1 MNLSEVLNV
10 ALPELPAKRVQSY
23 PRLHPKLIMREH
35 LVDGDRSLVAAI
47 SGGSYLY
54 RFTPEQWALLQ
65 LFNGERSYAQ
75 VTQLYQEQ
83 GNSVEESQVHEF
95 ADSLEDL
102 EFWYK
107 TPLEANITASEKL
120 AETRKKQAKK
130 KSADLSLIIVATW
143 DPDAHITRL
152 HHALRFVYTR
162 WFVFGTLALFA
173 VMAIIFFNGWS
184 EIWRD
189 SVEYYT
195 FTDKGVADLAEFWLL
210 FCGLG
215 FFHEAAHAMTCKHYG
230 GRVHKTGFMLL
241 YLTPCFFAE
250 ITEVYVYGSKWQR
263 IATIIAG
270 IWVELM
276 FCAMASVIWWGT
288 PLGSPIHDFAY
299 KVMLITGVAMVLM
312 NLNPLL
318 KLDGYYLLGEL
329 IGVPT
334 IKETSTEY
342 LSSWVKHNVFELP
355 VEVPYL
361 RRRRRWLFV
370 FYAIASGAYSYI
382 VLFAVVRFSYN
393 IAARFSPQWAFLVS
407 TALAF
412 LIFRAR
418 LRSSWRFMRDFFL
431 DKKQYLRQR
440 FASARSVAYGAV
452 FLLALFLPMWREAV
466 SGKFVLEPQQRA
478 VVRATV
484 PGEVVAV
491 MTDEGRLVAAAAPL
505 LTLRNI
511 ALESQAD
518 NAQADLRSA
527 EDDVRQAQLNY
538 QDVGRV
544 RAERAYQ
551 LERYDSAS
559 HQKAA
564 LQVRSPISGLVVTPA
579 LQDKV
584 GTIVDSGT
592 ELAEIDDTSTLKA
605 RIFIPEFQVSKVSLG
620 APVSLKLESRF
631 QPLRGQVSSIAP
643 ASSPVDLGLVNEAK
657 YKGIAPPAYY
667 VATVLLSNPDGQLR
681 PGMSGDAKINFRRRS
696 IAGLIFGDLSE
707 FAGRKIW

>member
-23 PRLHPKLIMREH
+23 PRLHPNLIMREH

-143 DPDAHITRL
+143 DPDAHITRFRPC
-152 HHALRFVYTR
+152 LRFVFSR

-440 FASARSVAYGAV
+440 FASARSLAYGAV

-511 ALESQAD
+511 ALESKAD

-631 QPLRGQVSSIAP
+631 QPLRGQASSIAP
-643 ASSPVDLGLVNEAK
+643 ASSPVDLELVNEAK
-657 YKGIAPPAYY
+657 YKGIAPPGY
-667 VATVLLSNPDGQLR
+667 
-681 PGMSGDAKINFRRRS
+681 
-696 IAGLIFGDLSE
+696 
-707 FAGRKIW
+707 

>member
-10 ALPELPAKRVQSY
+10 ALPELPAKRVKSY
-23 PRLHPKLIMREH
+23 PRLHPNLIMREQ
-35 LVDGDRSLVAAI
+35 VIDGDLTFVSAI

-75 VTQLYQEQ
+75 VTQLYQDL
-83 GNSVEESQVHEF
+83 GNSVEESQVQEF
-95 ADSLEDL
+95 ANSLEDL
-102 EFWYK
+102 EFWHK

-120 AETRKKQAKK
+120 AETRQKRAKK
-130 KSADLSLIIVATW
+130 KSVDLALIIIAAW

-152 HHALRFVYTR
+152 HHALKFVYTR
-162 WFVFGTLALFA
+162 WFVFATLALFG
-173 VMAIIFFNGWS
+173 VMGIIFFSGWS

-250 ITEVYVYGSKWQR
+250 ITEVYVYGTKWQR

-270 IWVELM
+270 MWVELM
-276 FCAMASVIWWGT
+276 FCSIASIIWWGT
-288 PLGSPIHDFAY
+288 PAGSPIHDFAY

-318 KLDGYYLLGEL
+318 KLDGYYLFGEL

-342 LSSWVKHNVFELP
+342 LSSWVKHNVFRLP

-370 FYAIASGAYSYI
+370 LYAIASGAYSYI

-393 IAARFSPQWAFLVS
+393 IAARFSPQWAFLVAAVP
-407 TALAF
+407 AL

-440 FASARSVAYGAV
+440 FASARSLAYGAV
-452 FLLALFLPMWREAV
+452 FLSALFLPVWRETV
-466 SGKFVLEPQQRA
+466 PGKFVLEPHQRA

-484 PGEVVAV
+484 PGEVMTV
-491 MTDEGRLVAAAAPL
+491 MADEGGQVAAAAPL

-511 ALESQAD
+511 DLDSQVD

-527 EDDVRQAQLNY
+527 EDDVRQAQLKY
-538 QDVGRV
+538 QDIGRV

-551 LERYDSAS
+551 LEHYDSAS

-564 LQVRSPISGLVVTPA
+564 LEVRSPISGLVVTPA

-605 RIFIPEFQVSKVSLG
+605 RIFVPEFQVSKVSLG

-631 QPLRGQVSSIAP
+631 QPLRGQISSIAP
-643 ASSPVDLGLVNEAK
+643 ASSPVELGLVNEAK
-657 YKGIAPPAYY
+657 YKGIAPPSYY
-667 VATVLLSNPDGQLR
+667 VATVQLSNPDGELR
-681 PGMSGDAKINFRRRS
+681 PGMSGDAKINFRWRS
-696 IAGLIFGDLSE
+696 IGGLIFRSIRE
-707 FAGRKIW
+707 FVDRKIW